1 MWDLALFFF
10 FISKKDVYSKSYLKK
25 KAEGKTKSTEKETIR
40 QKKLITKERTK
51 EQRERITRG
60 ESPSPRPIKERTT
73 KISKQLVI
81 RFVPDQQRA
90 NWSSDLYG

>member
-1 MWDLALFFF
+1 MYIQKATSCKRSVRQTKDY
-10 FISKKDVYSKSYLKK
+10 KKRN
-25 KAEGKTKSTEKETIR
+25 EKTK
-40 QKKLITKERTK
+40 KKLITKERTK

-81 RFVPDQQRA
+81 GFVHVLKSPPISLPP
-90 NWSSDLYG
+90 NTPH